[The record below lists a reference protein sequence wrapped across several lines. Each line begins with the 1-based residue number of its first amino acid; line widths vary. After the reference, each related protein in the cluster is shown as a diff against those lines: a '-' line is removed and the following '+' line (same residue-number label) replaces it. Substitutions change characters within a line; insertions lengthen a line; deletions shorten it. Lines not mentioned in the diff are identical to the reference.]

1 MLHCGLVRRLLS
13 IIAAAAISAAA
24 AAAGS
29 ADANAAQPRYSYG
42 QVSQGAKVVLR
53 TGQALPGFTGGALA
67 ATDGETV
74 TVYTEDTLLAADSTL
89 NQHWADTLTTLL
101 HGTEIADVTLYVA
114 TLQRLQQICGSGALG
129 CYDPSSRT
137 IIGLGEDIRG
147 ITPQAVITH
156 EYGHHLANSRN
167 NDPWP
172 AVDWGTKRWA
182 SYENVCR
189 RSKAGELVPGDEGQF
204 YQQNPG
210 ELFAEDYRVLNERR
224 LGLAETSW
232 GVVDSS
238 LYPSQGALDA
248 LAQDVATPWAGNMT
262 TAYSGLMTARASGR
276 GFRLTTPYD
285 GTFAT
290 TLTAPPNSRFTLRV
304 VDLGTGRVLAS
315 VAGAQRVKTARV
327 ALCGER
333 ALQVQVKRVAGSGAF
348 TLSVSKA

>member
-1 MLHCGLVRRLLS
+1 VRRLLS
-13 IIAAAAISAAA
+13 ILAAAAITATAAT
-24 AAAGS
+24 AGT
-29 ADANAAQPRYSYG
+29 ADASAPAQAAYSYG
-42 QVSQGAKVVLR
+42 QVSQGAKLVLR
-53 TGQALPGFTGGALA
+53 NGQVLPGFTGGALA

-74 TVYTEDTLLAADSTL
+74 TVYTEDTLLAGDSTL
-89 NQHWADTLTTLL
+89 NQHWADTLTSLL
-101 HGTEIADVTLYVA
+101 HGTEIADVTLYVS
-114 TLQRLQQICGSGALG
+114 TLARVQQVCGSGALG
-129 CYDPSSRT
+129 CYDPSSHT

-147 ITPQAVITH
+147 IAPQAVVTH

-189 RSKAGELVPGDEGQF
+189 RSKTGELVPGDEGEF

-224 LGLAETSW
+224 LGLAETVW

-248 LAQDVATPWAGNMT
+248 LAQDVASPWAGNTT
-262 TAYSGLMTARASGR
+262 TAYSGLMTPRASGR
-276 GFRLTTPYD
+276 GFRLTTPND
-285 GTFAT
+285 GTFTT
-290 TLTAPPNSRFTLRV
+290 TLTAPANSRLTLRV
-304 VDLGTGRVLAS
+304 VDLDTGSVLAS
-315 VAGAQRVKTARV
+315 VAGAQRVKTARLTV
-327 ALCGER
+327 CGER
-333 ALQVQVKRVAGSGAF
+333 ALQVQVKRVAGFGLF